1 MESVIASLSLF
12 ISSCFLEENLFSKQ
26 VVFFGRLFKTC
37 LSITY
42 ELFKT
47 TEPIIQLTVAVH
59 VQR

>member
-1 MESVIASLSLF
+1 MSAAITVYGKCYSY
-12 ISSCFLEENLFSKQ
+12 FLEENLFSKQ